1 MNINEIELSK
11 VDGISIME
19 GLQYCGSLKDFEKFL
34 DSFYHDIEESA
45 MLIEEAYKQGN
56 IELFTIKVH
65 ALKTSARMIGATE
78 LASDALDL
86 EMAGK
91 SGNLAFIAANI
102 EDFLSLFRSYCQ
114 KLEGYMIE
122 KQRLAAVK
130 KPITKEELADAYA
143 ALREV
148 CPAMDYSAVEMIL
161 EELSAYQLP
170 DEDQKTITEFKKH
183 FHKLEWDEM
192 QQILMG

>member
-1 MNINEIELSK
+1 MNINKIELSK
-11 VDGISIME
+11 VDGISLMD
-19 GLQYCGSLKDFEKFL
+19 GLQYCGSLKDFDKFL
-34 DSFYHDIEESA
+34 ESFYHDIEENA
-45 MLIEEAYKQGN
+45 ALIEEAYKQGN

-91 SGNLAFIAANI
+91 SGNTAFIAANI
-102 EDFLSLFRSYCQ
+102 EDFLSLFRSYSN
-114 KLEGYMIE
+114 KLSGYMAE
-122 KQRLAAVK
+122 KQRLAAIK

-148 CPAMDYSAVEMIL
+148 CPTMDYSAVEMIL
-161 EELSAYQLP
+161 EELNTYQLP

-183 FHKLEWDEM
+183 FHKLEWEEM
-192 QQILMG
+192 QRTLMG

>member
-1 MNINEIELSK
+1 MNINKIELSK
-11 VDGISIME
+11 VDGISLMD
-19 GLQYCGSLKDFEKFL
+19 GLQYCGSLKDFDKFL
-34 DSFYHDIEESA
+34 ESFYHDIEENA
-45 MLIEEAYKQGN
+45 ALIEEAYNQGN

-65 ALKTSARMIGATE
+65 ALKTSARMIGAIE
-78 LASDALDL
+78 LAGDALNL

-91 SGNLAFIAANI
+91 SGNTAFIAANI
-102 EDFLSLFRSYCQ
+102 EDFLSLFRSYSN
-114 KLEGYMIE
+114 KLSGYMAE
-122 KQRLAAVK
+122 KQRLAAIK

-148 CPAMDYSAVEMIL
+148 CPTMDYSAVEMIL

-183 FHKLEWDEM
+183 FHRLEWEEM
-192 QQILMG
+192 QRTLMG

>member
-45 MLIEEAYKQGN
+45 TFIEEAYKQGN

-114 KLEGYMIE
+114 KLEGYIIE

-148 CPAMDYSAVEMIL
+148 CPTMDYSAVEMIL
-161 EELSAYQLP
+161 EELNTYQLP
-170 DEDQKTITEFKKH
+170 EEDQKQITIFKNY

-192 QQILMG
+192 EQILMV

>member
-45 MLIEEAYKQGN
+45 TLIEEAYKQGN

-148 CPAMDYSAVEMIL
+148 CPTMDYSAVEMIL
-161 EELSAYQLP
+161 EELNTYQLP
-170 DEDQKTITEFKKH
+170 EEDQKQITIFTNH
-183 FHKLEWDEM
+183 FHKLEWEEM

>member
-45 MLIEEAYKQGN
+45 TLIEEAYKQGN

-148 CPAMDYSAVEMIL
+148 CPTMDYSAVEMIL
-161 EELSAYQLP
+161 EELNTYQLP
-170 DEDQKTITEFKKH
+170 EEDQKQITIFKNH
-183 FHKLEWDEM
+183 FHKLEWEEM
-192 QQILMG
+192 EQILMG

>member
-1 MNINEIELSK
+1 MNINKIELSK
-11 VDGISIME
+11 VDGISLMD
-19 GLQYCGSLKDFEKFL
+19 GLQYCGSLKDFDKFL
-34 DSFYHDIEESA
+34 ESFYHDIEENA
-45 MLIEEAYKQGN
+45 ALIEEAYNQGN

-91 SGNLAFIAANI
+91 SGNTAFIAANI
-102 EDFLSLFRSYCQ
+102 EDFLSLFRSYWN
-114 KLEGYMIE
+114 KLEGYMTE

-130 KPITKEELADAYA
+130 KPITKEELADAYD

-148 CPAMDYSAVEMIL
+148 CPTMDYSAVEMIL

-183 FHKLEWDEM
+183 FHKLEWEEM
-192 QQILMG
+192 QRTFMG

>member
-1 MNINEIELSK
+1 M
-11 VDGISIME
+11 DGISLMD
-19 GLQYCGSLKDFEKFL
+19 GLQYCGSLKDFDKFL
-34 DSFYHDIEESA
+34 ESFYHDIEENA
-45 MLIEEAYKQGN
+45 ALIEEAYNQGN

-91 SGNLAFIAANI
+91 SGNTAFIAANI
-102 EDFLSLFRSYCQ
+102 EDFLSLFRSYWN
-114 KLEGYMIE
+114 KLEGYMTE

-130 KPITKEELADAYA
+130 KPITKEELADAYD

-148 CPAMDYSAVEMIL
+148 CPTMDYSAVEMIL

-183 FHKLEWDEM
+183 FHKLEWEEM
-192 QQILMG
+192 QRTFMG